1 MSAAV
6 ASGPGGTGGA
16 ARTGARGGTGGAAV
30 GGTGG
35 TGGTGGARAES
46 GPGSAAAAGATA
58 AAGAEM
64 VSVERLTRR
73 YGELVAVDGIS
84 FRVERGEMF
93 GLIGP
98 DGAGKTTTL
107 RVVLGLLAPHGGT
120 VRTCGLDPIRRGAE
134 LSRRIG
140 YLSQRF
146 SLYGDLSVDE
156 NIAFF
161 AAIHGVEDW
170 KPRRDE
176 LLERLRMAQF
186 RGRLA
191 DRLSGGMKQ
200 KLALACTLV
209 HTPELLVMDEPTS
222 GVDPVSRRDFW
233 RILNRL
239 QRDGLTIL
247 LTTPYLDEAE
257 RCQRVALM
265 DHGRLLTTS
274 TPDALRAAGQ
284 GPRQVLIELIAT
296 PKQRAEELL
305 AGRGDVADVEAFGE
319 RLHATLRD
327 VDPAEAGAACRR
339 LAAELAAAGVEVHQ
353 ARPVAPSLEDIFI
366 AKIRAVEAAA
376 GRPEAAEVTP

>member
-1 MSAAV
+1 
-6 ASGPGGTGGA
+6 
-16 ARTGARGGTGGAAV
+16 
-30 GGTGG
+30 
-35 TGGTGGARAES
+35 
-46 GPGSAAAAGATA
+46 
-58 AAGAEM
+58 M
-64 VSVERLTRR
+64 VEVDQLVRR
-73 YGELVAVDGIS
+73 YGELVAVVGIS

-107 RVVLGLLAPHGGT
+107 RTILGLLAPQGGS
-120 VRTCGLDPIRRGAE
+120 VRTLGLDPIRRGAE
-134 LSRRIG
+134 ISRRIG

-161 AAIHGVEDW
+161 AAIHGIADW

-176 LLERLRMAQF
+176 LLERLRLAPF

-209 HTPELLVMDEPTS
+209 HTPELLVMDEPTT

-233 RILNRL
+233 RILSRL
-239 QRDGLTIL
+239 QAEGLTIL

-265 DHGRLLTTS
+265 DHGRLLSVS
-274 TPDALRAAGQ
+274 TPEELRAGGQ
-284 GPRQVLIELIAT
+284 GTRQVMVELIAS
-296 PKQRAEELL
+296 PRRRAEELL
-305 AGRGDVADVEAFGE
+305 AGRGDVAEVEAFGE
-319 RLHATLRD
+319 RLHVTLRD
-327 VDPAEAGAACRR
+327 VDPAGAGDASRR
-339 LAAELAAAGVEVHQ
+339 LAGELSAAGIEVHE
-353 ARPVAPSLEDIFI
+353 ARAVQPSLEDIFI
-366 AKIRAVEAAA
+366 AKIRADETAARRSTA
-376 GRPEAAEVTP
+376 TEVTP